1 MKKSIA
7 TGLIGLAALGGGAA
21 IAIPGASAQEAP
33 DTEQNTERQEARAE
47 RKAQKVETLTS
58 VLGISADELQ
68 TAKDN
73 GESISDVAASQGVD
87 LQSVI
92 DALLANA
99 QVRIDAKVE
108 SGRIDAD
115 QAADRAA
122 NVAERITARVNGEE
136 VERDGEGRRGHRG
149 PRGIRGNT
157 PAEAG
162 PAA

>member
-1 MKKSIA
+1 MKKTVAS
-7 TGLIGLAALGGGAA
+7 GLIGLAALGGGVA
-21 IAIPGASAQEAP
+21 IAAPGASAQEAP
-33 DTEQNTERQEARAE
+33 DTERNTERQEARAE

-58 VLGISADELQ
+58 ALGISAEDLQ

-73 GESISDVAASQGVD
+73 GQNISDIAASQGVD

-99 QVRIDAKVE
+99 QARIDAKVE

-122 NVAERITARVNGEE
+122 SIEERITARVNGEE
-136 VERDGEGRRGHRG
+136 VERDGEGRRGSHG
-149 PRGIRGNT
+149 KRGNRGNAR
-157 PAEAG
+157 AEAG